1 MTVAAQSW
9 RPRRP
14 PTTCDADRAWAL
26 IEEMRPLVE
35 AHITPER
42 VLRYARAIATT
53 SAPSTVA
60 NMTRAPV
67 LHALLAE
74 DAAFDLP
81 LRLDDDFER
90 TGTTVL
96 MSGNGERKP
105 LWFLAHLDTISYL
118 VQPRRNGLYP
128 LVPFCYH
135 LIASG
140 SRPAQALRYD
150 LAAGALVVC
159 AEGELISI
167 DGTPYFRPAPS
178 ANVELRPGDRIVPI
192 AEFRLSEDG
201 GISAHLDN
209 AGGVAALAVA
219 APVLA
224 RLGVNAMFAFPDEEE
239 GPHGSG
245 NQMIGRGSA
254 RFVARREPPDLAVV
268 VDMQQAAVEDDGTAV
283 AGRLGAGALLAE
295 FSSLARGAVTPPPLY
310 ALAREIIDRLRAS
323 GVAVQESPNAYSSR
337 SDDISVMLRTSA
349 ILLLG
354 FPGYDRHFDYG
365 FPRAHLSDLTNLS
378 KSLVYM
384 AALAAVIG
392 DRSDHG
398 ISIDV

>member
-1 MTVAAQSW
+1 MTTAAQSW
-9 RPRRP
+9 QPRRP
-14 PTTCDADRAWAL
+14 PTTRDADRAWAL
-26 IEEMRPLVE
+26 IEKLRPLVE

-42 VLRYARAIATT
+42 VLRYTRKIATT
-53 SAPSTVA
+53 SAPSTA
-60 NMTRAPV
+60 ASMTRAPV
-67 LHALLAE
+67 LYALLAE

-81 LRLDDDFER
+81 LRFDDDFEK

-96 MSGNGERKP
+96 MSGNGTRKP

-118 VQPRRNGLYP
+118 VQSRRNELYP

-150 LAAGALVVC
+150 LAAGAFTVC
-159 AEGELISI
+159 AEGELVSI

-178 ANVELRPGDRIVPI
+178 ANVQLRPGDRIVPV

-224 RLGVNAMFAFPDEEE
+224 RFGFNAMFAFPDEEE
-239 GPHGSG
+239 GPRGSG

-254 RFVARREPPDLAVV
+254 RLVARLEPPDLAVV
-268 VDMQQAAVEDDGTAV
+268 VDMQQAAVEDGSATA
-283 AGRLGAGALLAE
+283 AGRLGAGALLSE

-310 ALAREIIDRLRAS
+310 ALARETITRLRAS
-323 GVAVQESPNAYSSR
+323 GVAVQESPNIYSSR

-354 FPGYDRHFDYG
+354 FPGYDRHFDHD

-392 DRSDHG
+392 DQGDHG
-398 ISIDV
+398 VTAGV